1 MSHGEAGV
9 VNRSP
14 SHSMTSA
21 EGVRSVEFPTV
32 SLLLQLSMV
41 FMANIPGFGLIIYL
55 PFTMWYFKGFSGT
68 CWLTLYNKCCTIHKI
83 MICQVFH
90 YKNYFNQNMKLSEHK
105 KKKNNEHTG
114 CSSTTGHPP
123 PPHLCSVF
131 WGKNVKAKCA

>member
-1 MSHGEAGV
+1 
-9 VNRSP
+9 
-14 SHSMTSA
+14 
-21 EGVRSVEFPTV
+21 
-32 SLLLQLSMV
+32 
-41 FMANIPGFGLIIYL
+41 
-55 PFTMWYFKGFSGT
+55 
-68 CWLTLYNKCCTIHKI
+68 